1 MMWPS
6 KGTKTM
12 IKNSSEFIKH
22 PRFPDMGCAPSQQSV
37 SSKLL
42 LCSRFETNAL
52 LLIPILCTYQGCFV
66 LQTGIIIKEPDLFSA
81 HTNRHQANHQDWS
94 GACLSMRGI
103 TLPAACAAG
112 RLPRPLRDTQSLVAC
127 LRNTHRRRPY
137 RNAHVHSD

>member
-52 LLIPILCTYQGCFV
+52 FLIPIMCTYQGCFV
-66 LQTGIIIKEPDLFSA
+66 LQNRYHNQRTRLIFCTHKQAPGQPSRLVWCLFVYAGNYTTCGMRCWAAATASA
-81 HTNRHQANHQDWS
+81 GYS
-94 GACLSMRGI
+94 KS
-103 TLPAACAAG
+103 
-112 RLPRPLRDTQSLVAC
+112 
-127 LRNTHRRRPY
+127 
-137 RNAHVHSD
+137 